1 MPEPETVARN
11 RTEAADQRHMVSMA
25 ARRAIADLEPEAV
38 AAYEEVGEL
47 HTAAWEEQTL
57 LQRIIRHRR
66 DLEFLEGH
74 PIQARFAR
82 SVHERVRAFG
92 AAMRSTGLDCEWN
105 SIASLGVVCRLETET
120 AERAVRLRGLLM
132 DAEARWEA
140 LHDRLTETRA
150 LADL

>member
-1 MPEPETVARN
+1 MSEPETAAQSSIAAAVQR
-11 RTEAADQRHMVSMA
+11 RTVSMA
-25 ARRAIADLEPEAV
+25 
-38 AAYEEVGEL
+38 
-47 HTAAWEEQTL
+47 EQTL

-66 DLEFLEGH
+66 DLEFLAGH

-92 AAMRSTGLDCEWN
+92 AAMRSTGLDCEWG

-120 AERAVRLRGLLM
+120 AERAVRLRSLLM

-140 LHDRLTETRA
+140 LHDRLVETRA